1 MRMNLINGGPG
12 SGKTQRLVDEIQA
25 RLDDGVSPH
34 MLLAT
39 TFSRQAAAEISRRLG
54 GDVAVKTVHGTA
66 YWLIRLARKAR
77 GDQVPRVISDDESLK
92 VMERAA
98 KKVGAKFLEPQ
109 AVIQDM
115 ERIRAQG
122 GRFEVLHPQAQEM
135 IQCYLQNLAADK
147 LIDFTGI
154 LEMAREELED
164 PNLRSFLRGMRLF
177 VDEGQDLNPVTEWP
191 ILETLSEVAEELVML
206 ASPSQQIYG
215 FRGANWHELVTHFPS
230 DLTTEVMRNN
240 YRSTPEIVNTAR
252 PLAGPDAS
260 DMHAVRSSIGVPVRA
275 VETTNLEMEAD
286 FVGRQISE
294 WSDSFQ
300 ATGVPLNQIA
310 VLTRVHS
317 QHNLLE
323 IALRMRDLPYRT
335 IGSGDGIFESQEAR
349 ALLGYLRLAIDPMDD
364 SVLETIVNFP
374 PCGIGKRMRYKLR
387 GDDLLNWDHMIRVLT
402 NQEEWQPQIVR
413 RVNRI
418 LDLRELFDQLA
429 DQKLDLVD
437 YVAQIARLSLIPDF
451 LNGEGDFAGAAALN
465 DVIDLG
471 HEFGR
476 LPEFITY
483 LEKEVDRPSQIEGVQ
498 LATIHT
504 SKGREW
510 GAVLIPG
517 FNDGLLP
524 LEASD
529 PNEEQ
534 NLAFVGMTRAK
545 DHLVATMTRTRPAS
559 PFLAR
564 LPLEISRWP

>member
-77 GDQVPRVISDDESLK
+77 GDQVPRVISEDESLK

-335 IGSGDGIFESQEAR
+335 IGSGDGIFESQEAC

-387 GDDLLNWDHMIRVLT
+387 GDDLLNWDHMIRVLA

-451 LNGEGDFAGAAALN
+451 LNGEGISL
-465 DVIDLG
+465 V
-471 HEFGR
+471 
-476 LPEFITY
+476 
-483 LEKEVDRPSQIEGVQ
+483 
-498 LATIHT
+498 
-504 SKGREW
+504 
-510 GAVLIPG
+510 
-517 FNDGLLP
+517 P
-524 LEASD
+524 L
-529 PNEEQ
+529 
-534 NLAFVGMTRAK
+534 R
-545 DHLVATMTRTRPAS
+545 
-559 PFLAR
+559 
-564 LPLEISRWP
+564 